1 MASHTCEQCG
11 SIVAGDEQFCPS
23 CGAFID
29 PMRTPRQQPRRSA
42 PSDKVISIN
51 SDGESRRGKAGDER
65 GSSSGYE
72 EFSLDEPPPP
82 TPRTT
87 AAKPAR
93 SANGNGNGNGGDVAC
108 PSCGAV
114 NPGSNRH
121 CQECGARLR
130 QGPLPTAPRPAVQ
143 ATAGVR
149 AALAISGL
157 LLGVILIALF
167 FNIFTGDDPQASASS
182 TSTSTT
188 VQQVLP
194 DPAPIEILEENCVPE
209 GIGGLICANLTNG
222 QFGQGNE
229 YQVNWRE
236 VESVVTITLS
246 FREPMAITSIEWT
259 NIDDPTRFR
268 QNFRPSALEISA
280 QDSVVPLTVELA
292 DEPGAQIIDFSSL
305 ATTRIEVKILDVYLA
320 EVLDDNSFDELAID
334 EIVVVGRPVVG
345 TGNTTATT
353 VPSDTG
359 STSTTAG

>member
-1 MASHTCEQCG
+1 MASQTCEHCG

-29 PMRTPRQQPRRSA
+29 PMKTPRQRPRRSSS
-42 PSDKVISIN
+42 SDKVISIN
-51 SDGESRRGKAGDER
+51 SDGDTRRPKEGVGR
-65 GSSSGYE
+65 RPNGGYE
-72 EFSLDEPPPP
+72 EFSLDEPPPSD
-82 TPRTT
+82 PRTQPPPST
-87 AAKPAR
+87 R
-93 SANGNGNGNGGDVAC
+93 SGNGNGNGGEVAC

-114 NPGSNRH
+114 NPASNRH

-167 FNIFTGDDPQASASS
+167 FNIFTGEDPPAAEGSS
-182 TSTSTT
+182 TTTSTT
-188 VQQVLP
+188 LATTVTTAQL
-194 DPAPIEILEENCVPE
+194 EILEENCDPE

-229 YQVNWRE
+229 YQVNWPE
-236 VESVVTITLS
+236 VDDVVTITLS
-246 FREPMAITSIEWT
+246 FREPMAITSIEWV

-280 QDSVVPLTVELA
+280 QDSVQPLVVELA
-292 DEPGAQIIDFSSL
+292 DEPGTQIIDFSSL
-305 ATTRIEVKILDVYLA
+305 ATTRLVIEVVDVYLA
-320 EVLDDNSFDELAID
+320 ELLEENSFDELAID
-334 EIVVVGRPVVG
+334 EIVVIGRPVVG

-353 VPSDTG
+353 EPDTG